1 MTASADPST
10 PATAG
15 VPTTSLATGGDQGRF
30 TPERLTE
37 VLASVCAVAGLDPRG
52 ARLLKF
58 TANAV
63 FRLKTA
69 PVVVRIAGSTA
80 LRHRVAKVVL
90 VADWLAEHD
99 VPAVRLLPGLTQPVP
114 VGDYL
119 ATVWQAAPS
128 GGKRPTSRDL
138 AKLLRT
144 MHALPK
150 PDFDLPSWQPLDDV
164 RRRLGD
170 AEELDPADRRFI
182 EDRCAEL
189 AQRLAALDYPLTES
203 VVHGDAHL
211 GNLIHS
217 PGGPL
222 LCDFDSTCVG
232 PPEWDLTPIPVGLR
246 RFGGSRRAA
255 SAFAREYGYDVTRW
269 PGFAVLR
276 EVRELKLATSVLP
289 ILRSHPGVVPELRR
303 RLHSVRT
310 GDTSAGWSRY
320 R

>member
-1 MTASADPST
+1 M
-10 PATAG
+10 
-15 VPTTSLATGGDQGRF
+15 
-30 TPERLTE
+30 
-37 VLASVCAVAGLDPRG
+37 AGLDHRG

-63 FRLKTA
+63 FRLRHD

-80 LRHRVAKVVL
+80 LRHRAAKVVA
-90 VADWLAEHD
+90 VAGWLAEHD
-99 VPAVRLLPGLTQPVP
+99 VPAVRLLPGLAQPVH
-114 VGDYL
+114 VGAYQ
-119 ATVWQAAPS
+119 ATLWRAVAASRRRPS
-128 GGKRPTSRDL
+128 TKDL
-138 AKLLRT
+138 AVLLRRL
-144 MHALPK
+144 HALPL
-150 PDFDLPSWQPLDDV
+150 PDFELPAWQPLDDV

-170 AEELDPADRRFI
+170 AEGLDAADRHFL

-189 AQRLAALDYPLTES
+189 TERLATLDYPLAEC

-211 GNLIHS
+211 GNVI
-217 PGGPL
+217 PVRRRPV

-255 SAFAREYGYDVTRW
+255 RIFASAYGFNVTKW
-269 PGFAVLR
+269 PGFAVLC

-289 ILRSHPGVVPELRR
+289 ILRSNPGVVPELRR
-303 RLHSVRT
+303 RLDSVRT

-320 R
+320 G